1 MSSIEVVEGRSPGDT
16 RRILE
21 ALPDWFGDPAA
32 IDNYVSATEDAAFG
46 SLLAVGTAG
55 VVGIALTRRHFREA
69 AELHLIAVDP
79 AQRGSGVG
87 RALVEHIVDT
97 LRIDGCTLLS
107 VHTVGPSFEHEPY
120 AQTRAFYRSVGFTP
134 LEEHDGLDWSGPT
147 LIMVRTSGAA
157 CRGERASF
165 VDRPSGRR

>member
-1 MSSIEVVEGRSPGDT
+1 MSFIEVVEGRSPGDT

-21 ALPDWFGDPAA
+21 ALPDWFGDPVAV
-32 IDNYVSATEDAAFG
+32 DNYVSVTEDSAYG

-79 AQRGSGVG
+79 TQRRSGVG
-87 RALVEHIVDT
+87 RALVEQVVSALQT
-97 LRIDGCTLLS
+97 DGGTLLS

-134 LEEHDGLDWSGPT
+134 LEEHDGIDWSGPT
-147 LIMVRTSGAA
+147 LIMVRTLGTQ
-157 CRGERASF
+157 
-165 VDRPSGRR
+165 